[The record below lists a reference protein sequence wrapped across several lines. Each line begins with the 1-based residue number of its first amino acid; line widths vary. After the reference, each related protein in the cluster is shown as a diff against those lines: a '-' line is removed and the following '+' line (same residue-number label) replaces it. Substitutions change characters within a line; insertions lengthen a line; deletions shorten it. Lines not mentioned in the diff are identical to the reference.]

1 MPNIRNKKMVNYRT
15 FNEALIEDLKN
26 SDEAKAFLENIIAEY
41 EEDSDAEALMLALRM
56 VAEAQG
62 GISKLAA
69 RAKLNR
75 QTLYKVLA
83 GKTTPKLDTTLS
95 IMKGLGFRFS
105 IQDLPKHHAK
115 HCQ

>member
-75 QTLYKVLA
+75 QTLYKV
-83 GKTTPKLDTTLS
+83 DTTLS